1 MDGIVIS
8 KVSKQYFD
16 VKGNPFLALNQVS
29 FEWRQGENLAVIGES
44 GSGKST
50 LARLIIGLEKPTS
63 GNIQINGEDIA
74 RWKFHRW
81 RQERRRIQAVFQDA
95 SGTMDPAYSVYHNVE
110 EALRNL
116 SDAERKGTACPD
128 RRADGTDAYEP
139 QAPPGACSPV
149 IRWGTASLIPA
160 ASLVSAPKLSH
171 SGRGDQWVGF
181 DFCRR
186 RFVGVGEISYAIW
199 MRISADYSR

>member
-63 GNIQINGEDIA
+63 GSIQINGEDISH
-74 RWKFHRW
+74 WKFHRW

-95 SGTMDPAYSVYHNVE
+95 SGTMDPAYSVSQCGGGPSQSQRTE
-110 EALRNL
+110 C
-116 SDAERKGTACPD
+116 KGAACPH
-128 RRADGTDAYEP
+128 RRADGIDAYEP
-139 QAPPGACSPV
+139 QTPPGACSPV
-149 IRWGTASLIPA
+149 IRWGTAPFIPA
-160 ASLVSAPKLSH
+160 ASLISASKLSH
-171 SGRGDQWVGF
+171 S
-181 DFCRR
+181 
-186 RFVGVGEISYAIW
+186 
-199 MRISADYSR
+199 

>member
-63 GNIQINGEDIA
+63 GNIQI
-74 RWKFHRW
+74 F
-81 RQERRRIQAVFQDA
+81 
-95 SGTMDPAYSVYHNVE
+95 
-110 EALRNL
+110 
-116 SDAERKGTACPD
+116 TAGG
-128 RRADGTDAYEP
+128 RSA
-139 QAPPGACSPV
+139 
-149 IRWGTASLIPA
+149 A
-160 ASLVSAPKLSH
+160 ASRQSFRMLPAPWIQPILSITM
-171 SGRGDQWVGF
+171 W
-181 DFCRR
+181 RR
-186 RFVGVGEISYAIW
+186 LFA
-199 MRISADYSR
+199 ISAR